1 MDPEKL
7 GLAPVAGLSL
17 IVGGLAVIAVGCNAL
32 PLIGST
38 SEPAEMTQLATAD
51 LQTSAVSRPA
61 RLAQSDR
68 AQSDRAKTVTRSS
81 PRPKR
86 SRIVVG
92 GDVAPQTA
100 SAQAPVISNTAEASV
115 QFERLSFVPRLKPRQ
130 RPEGMPIVHTIDPG
144 ATYLASSAPLA
155 FASMDDFTGGQDS
168 LFAAY
173 AQAQADVRAE
183 RSYMTVVL
191 NRGENLSQTLSAL
204 GADDIEI
211 DAMLKAAAEVTDLSD
226 LEAGTAIDYA
236 FEPIAREGTGLGDE
250 APPTEG
256 LAAAEPTYDLALVRL
271 RFRPDDRNRVTA
283 WRKPDGTYTARSEAL
298 DIERRYAAVGGVIN
312 HSLFMAGHRAEVPP
326 EIMQRFANLFLY
338 DIDFAR
344 DIFAG
349 DRFEVVYEVLYDEE
363 GQYVGSGDIVFAAM
377 SWRGSR
383 QQKGYYQFT
392 EAEGMDIPYFDAS
405 GESATRLLMK
415 TPIEGARVTSGFGR
429 CRHPILG
436 YTKGHKGVDFGAPS
450 GTPIMAAGDGE
461 ILRAA
466 PTGTYGN
473 YIKIKHSGGFE
484 TAYAHLKGFA
494 KGIKSGSKVKQGDII
509 GYVGTTGRSTGPHLH
524 YEVIRNEEFQNPMTL
539 EMANG
544 RILEGDLLEDFDGH
558 RIFVDTMRVH
568 PYTVASAT
576 NQ

>member
-1 MDPEKL
+1 M
-7 GLAPVAGLSL
+7 
-17 IVGGLAVIAVGCNAL
+17 AVGWNVL
-32 PLIGST
+32 PMKGD
-38 SEPAEMTQLATAD
+38 A
-51 LQTSAVSRPA
+51 SAHESA
-61 RLAQSDR
+61 RLAKIEHTQ
-68 AQSDRAKTVTRSS
+68 TVALTPQETAPQLVQVRMATRSA

-92 GDVAPQTA
+92 GNDAGEAVPAPARIVSNAVETL
-100 SAQAPVISNTAEASV
+100 AQP
-115 QFERLSFVPRLKPRQ
+115 QRFSFVPRLKPRQ
-130 RPEGMPIVHTIDPG
+130 RPEGVPIVNTVDPS
-144 ATYLASSAPLA
+144 AVFLASSAPLA

-191 NRGENLSQTLSAL
+191 NRGENLSQTLNAL
-204 GADDIEI
+204 GADDVEI
-211 DAMLKAAAEVTDLSD
+211 DAMLKAAADVTDLSD

-236 FEPIAREGTGLGDE
+236 FEPIPR
-250 APPTEG
+250 EG
-256 LAAAEPTYDLALVRL
+256 LAGEGADPLGDGLSTEPTYDLALVRL
-271 RFRPDDRNRVTA
+271 RFRPDERNRVTA

-298 DIERRYAAVGGVIN
+298 DIEKRYAAVGGVIN
-312 HSLFMAGHRAEVPP
+312 HSLFMAGQRADVPP

-363 GQYVGSGDIVFAAM
+363 GGYVGSGDIVFAAM
-377 SWRGSR
+377 SWRGAR
-383 QQKGYYQFT
+383 QQKGYYRFT
-392 EAEGMDIPYFDAS
+392 DAEGMDIPYFDAS

-429 CRHPILG
+429 RKHPILG

-473 YIKIKHSGGFE
+473 YIKIKHASGFE

-494 KGIKSGSKVKQGDII
+494 KGIKTGTKVKQGDII

-524 YEVIRNEEFQNPMTL
+524 YEVIRNTEFQNPMTL
-539 EMANG
+539 QMANG
-544 RILEGDLLEDFDGH
+544 RVLDGDLLENFQGH
-558 RIFVDTMRVH
+558 RVFVDTMRVH

>member
-1 MDPEKL
+1 MDPERL

-17 IVGGLAVIAVGCNAL
+17 IVGGLAAMAVGWNVL
-32 PLIGST
+32 PMKG
-38 SEPAEMTQLATAD
+38 EAPAQE
-51 LQTSAVSRPA
+51 SA
-61 RLAQSDR
+61 RLAEIEHTQTVALTSR
-68 AQSDRAKTVTRSS
+68 ETAPQPVQVRMVTRSA
-81 PRPKR
+81 PRPVR

-92 GDVAPQTA
+92 GRDVPEAAP
-100 SAQAPVISNTAEASV
+100 APASV
-115 QFERLSFVPRLKPRQ
+115 VSKVLEAPARPQRFSYVPRLKPRQ
-130 RPEGMPIVHTIDPG
+130 RPEGVPIVTTVDPG
-144 ATYLASSAPLA
+144 AVFLAPSAPLA

-191 NRGENLSQTLSAL
+191 NRGENLSQTLNAL
-204 GADDIEI
+204 GADDVEI
-211 DAMLKAAAEVTDLSD
+211 DAMLKAAADVTDLSD

-236 FEPIAREGTGLGDE
+236 FEPIPR
-250 APPTEG
+250 EG
-256 LAAAEPTYDLALVRL
+256 LAGEATDPLGDGISAEPTYDLALVRL
-271 RFRPDDRNRVTA
+271 RFRPDERNRVTA

-298 DIERRYAAVGGVIN
+298 DIEKRYAAVGGVIN
-312 HSLFMAGHRAEVPP
+312 HSLFMAGQRADVPP

-363 GQYVGSGDIVFAAM
+363 GGYVGSGDIVFAAM
-377 SWRGSR
+377 SWRGAR
-383 QQKGYYQFT
+383 QQKGYYRFT
-392 EAEGMDIPYFDAS
+392 DAEGMDIPYFDAS

-429 CRHPILG
+429 RKHPILG

-473 YIKIKHSGGFE
+473 YIKIKHASGFE

-494 KGIKSGSKVKQGDII
+494 KGIKTGSRVKQGDII

-539 EMANG
+539 QMANG
-544 RILEGDLLEDFDGH
+544 RVLDGDLLENFQGH
-558 RIFVDTMRVH
+558 RIFLDTMRVH
-568 PYTVASAT
+568 PFTVAEAT